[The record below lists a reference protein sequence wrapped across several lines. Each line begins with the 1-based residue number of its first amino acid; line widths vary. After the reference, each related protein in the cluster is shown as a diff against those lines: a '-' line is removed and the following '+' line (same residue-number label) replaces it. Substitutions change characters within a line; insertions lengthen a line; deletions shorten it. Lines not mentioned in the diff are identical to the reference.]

1 VTFSARA
8 IPAESRRI
16 NAGRGGGLAH
26 DQVLTTNR
34 MLAVGRAL
42 RADVSPQLRA
52 EEELITFWADKQTAA
67 S

>member
-1 VTFSARA
+1 
-8 IPAESRRI
+8 
-16 NAGRGGGLAH
+16 
-26 DQVLTTNR
+26 